1 MNIAIVN
8 QWIIHLYI
16 GIFSK
21 IAKNLDP
28 LIQQKYSTDFTVL
41 QKFHFKKVLEI
52 ALFNVDW
59 VNLEKKIENQFANPI
74 FYFI

>member
-1 MNIAIVN
+1 MD
-8 QWIIHLYI
+8 HSPLC
-16 GIFSK
+16 IFSK
-21 IAKNLDP
+21 IAQKLDP
-28 LIQQKYSTDFTVL
+28 LIQQKYSTDFTIL

-52 ALFNVDW
+52 ALFNVDL